1 MTAEER
7 TNVLVTAR
15 LLEGALRIDLLATS
29 LTLLATALLF
39 FSMRK
44 YEFVLA
50 IVLGMVAKI
59 YAVRIAFDA
68 RLLSDVAK
76 ERLTSADLDAAFPKK
91 AGRSWSE
98 RCRGAR
104 RLVFKCAAATMAQ
117 LAVLILAAVR

>member
-15 LLEGALRIDLLATS
+15 FLEGALRVDLLSTG
-29 LTLLATALLF
+29 LTLFAMA
-39 FSMRK
+39 
-44 YEFVLA
+44 VLYFAMHRLDAIVA
-50 IVLGMVAKI
+50 IVLGIIAKV

-91 AGRSWSE
+91 AGRSWSD

-104 RLVFKCAAATMAQ
+104 RLVFKCAALTLLQA
-117 LAVLILAAVR
+117 AVLILAVFR